1 MGKRVLVV
9 DDDWEVVELVKA
21 ALAREGCDV
30 AMAANGA
37 ECLLSIEANRPDLI
51 ILDVTMPVLDG
62 YQVLRLIREKP
73 ELSALPVIMLTAR
86 RADQDVVRSLT
97 DGADL
102 HLSKPFE
109 TGELVAAARALL
121 AAEPSDEAAESGAE
135 G

>member
-9 DDDWEVVELVKA
+9 DDDWDTVQLVKA
-21 ALAREGCDV
+21 ALAREGCDIV
-30 AMAANGA
+30 TAANGA

-62 YQVLRLIREKP
+62 YQVLRVIREKP
-73 ELSALPVIMLTAR
+73 ELAALPVIMLTAK

-109 TGELVAAARALL
+109 TEELVAAARALL
-121 AAEPSDEAAESGAE
+121 AAEADDSVPAE
-135 G
+135 